1 MLKRKFWQLVL
12 KLSKKLFHMFKT
24 SCFCNVLPSNHI
36 SGKGFSGIVLNLQ
49 QYPKIWDNDTDL
61 VLIFSRFWYICDPF
75 AHRIAFLCFFSFG
88 MLPSIFGGPGPTIYS
103 FINLARGFPVSNS
116 QLELRHDTC
125 TKKPSYGLVVKNI

>member
-1 MLKRKFWQLVL
+1 MATCTQTV
-12 KLSKKLFHMFKT
+12 KKLFYMFKT

-61 VLIFSRFWYICDPF
+61 VLIFSRFLYICDPF

-103 FINLARGFPVSNS
+103 FTNLGVFLFPAHSWTSSMIQRRKYSIIFGRN
-116 QLELRHDTC
+116 LITH
-125 TKKPSYGLVVKNI
+125 